1 MSYASLDVS
10 QQSSDPV
17 LLFQFVRGA
26 TTWRYVALPVAFT
39 AMGYTWQP
47 EVIGAPGGFRS
58 AGDVPKDAISIT
70 LPITNAMAAA
80 FLAYAPDDM
89 TTVTVFR
96 THYSDPT
103 NGVAL
108 WKGRVL
114 RSPTSVATVSLD
126 CENVFTSLRRMGLR
140 QVYSRKCRHMLYGPG
155 CNVDRTNFDATVT
168 ILAVVGNVVTI
179 QGTSG
184 GYAGGTLKAPDG
196 TLRRIVSTNSNG
208 SVFTLMRA
216 VPSLITE
223 MAAHPTGFSAT
234 VYLGCDNSTTTCR
247 DVFHNLGNHGGFP
260 GINGVTP
267 MNGSINAF

>member
-1 MSYASLDVS
+1 MSYASIDVS

-26 TTWRYVALPVAFT
+26 TTWRYVAMPVAFT

-47 EVIGAPGGFRS
+47 EVISVPDTIRS

-80 FLAYAPDDM
+80 FLAYAPDDV
-89 TTVTVFR
+89 TTVTIFR

-114 RSPTSVATVSLD
+114 RSPTSIATISLD

-140 QVYSRKCRHMLYGPG
+140 QVYSRKCRHVLFGPG
-155 CNVDRTNFDATVT
+155 CNVDRDDFATSVTVT
-168 ILAVVGNVVTI
+168 NVVANVVTCAAI
-179 QGTSG
+179 TGTFTG
-184 GYAGGTLKAPDG
+184 GNIKASDG
-196 TLRRIVSTNSNG
+196 TLRRIVG
-208 SVFTLMRA
+208 QAGAVLTLMRP
-216 VPSLITE
+216 VLSLIQDL
-223 MAAHPTGFSAT
+223 AAHPGGFSA
-234 VYLGCDNSTTTCR
+234 VLYPGCDRSTTTCR
-247 DVFHNLGNHGGFP
+247 TVFHNLGRFGGFP
-260 GINGVTP
+260 GINGINP
-267 MNGSINAF
+267 MDGSSNAF